1 MKSLLQIEVLI
12 MSEKIRHVK
21 LRCVDC
27 KAKFDSKYDA
37 FDTSMITNVDQELQ
51 NFIFCQRCGK
61 RVSVV
66 VFDIR

>member
-1 MKSLLQIEVLI
+1 VRSNCEVLV
-12 MSEKIRHVK
+12 MSQKTAHVK
-21 LRCVDC
+21 LRCVEC

-37 FDTSMITNVDQELQ
+37 FDTSMITAVGQILP
-51 NFIFCQRCGK
+51 NFVFCQRCGK

>member
-1 MKSLLQIEVLI
+1 
-12 MSEKIRHVK
+12 MSEKIAHVK
-21 LRCVDC
+21 LRCLEC

-37 FDTSMITNVDQELQ
+37 FDLSVITEVGQTLQ

-66 VFDIR
+66 VFDIRKQA

>member
-1 MKSLLQIEVLI
+1 
-12 MSEKIRHVK
+12 MSEKITHVK
-21 LRCVDC
+21 LRCLEC

-37 FDTSMITNVDQELQ
+37 FDTSVITEVGQTLQ

-66 VFDIR
+66 VFDIRKQA